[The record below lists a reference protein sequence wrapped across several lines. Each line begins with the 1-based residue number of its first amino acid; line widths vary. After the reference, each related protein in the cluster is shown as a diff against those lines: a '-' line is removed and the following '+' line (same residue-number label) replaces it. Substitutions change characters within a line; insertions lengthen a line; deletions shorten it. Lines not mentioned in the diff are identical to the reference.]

1 MDAPESES
9 LGPGGRSG
17 RWVLFAGV
25 YAVYFAFGVVALSI
39 PPLVGE
45 VRADLGLSRVAMGL
59 ALGAWQLVYLGS
71 APPAG
76 RLVDRLGV
84 RRAIAIGGLVVIAS
98 GLLRAAAGNL
108 PALWAA
114 IALFGVGG
122 PLISA
127 GAPRAVALWFDDRRE
142 RRVAVGVYSTAPAL
156 GGVVTL
162 VLSNSVLMPLT
173 GSWRWTVV
181 IETGSMVLA
190 LVGWLVVTGRI
201 RAPMS
206 SSEATEAGAV
216 GAWRVLGRDPRIRL
230 ILALGL
236 GVFFVAHGLGGW
248 MPALLRTHSG
258 FSSMAAANWVAV
270 GSGVGVAVSL
280 WLPGKADG
288 RRLPFILAGVMLVVS
303 VALLAILVAPTALDP
318 LPVAAA
324 GVRAVMVPLV
334 LVALMESKVVGPHN
348 MGVAYGLW
356 FAVAELGGVS
366 GPLVMGWVADTD
378 LGFGGALVLMSVACV
393 LVALVATRL
402 RGPASPEVGS
412 VPTAADV
419 PAEERP

>member
-84 RRAIAIGGLVVIAS
+84 RRAIAIGALIVIAS

-142 RRVAVGVYSTAPAL
+142 RRVAVGVYSTAPASRRR
-156 GGVVTL
+156 GRAVRPPRL
-162 VLSNSVLMPLT
+162 VQS
-173 GSWRWTVV
+173 
-181 IETGSMVLA
+181 
-190 LVGWLVVTGRI
+190 
-201 RAPMS
+201 AP
-206 SSEATEAGAV
+206 G
-216 GAWRVLGRDPRIRL
+216 
-230 ILALGL
+230 
-236 GVFFVAHGLGGW
+236 
-248 MPALLRTHSG
+248 G
-258 FSSMAAANWVAV
+258 FSGATP
-270 GSGVGVAVSL
+270 GSG
-280 WLPGKADG
+280 
-288 RRLPFILAGVMLVVS
+288 
-303 VALLAILVAPTALDP
+303 
-318 LPVAAA
+318 
-324 GVRAVMVPLV
+324 
-334 LVALMESKVVGPHN
+334 
-348 MGVAYGLW
+348 
-356 FAVAELGGVS
+356 
-366 GPLVMGWVADTD
+366 
-378 LGFGGALVLMSVACV
+378 
-393 LVALVATRL
+393 
-402 RGPASPEVGS
+402 
-412 VPTAADV
+412 
-419 PAEERP
+419 